1 MLGHRICYVLYII
14 YYVVHHYGICI
25 SYIEY
30 IQSNTC
36 GGGVEEE
43 KVLLPGGQ
51 QLL

>member
-1 MLGHRICYVLYII
+1 MLGHRICSNI

-36 GGGVEEE
+36 GEGVEE